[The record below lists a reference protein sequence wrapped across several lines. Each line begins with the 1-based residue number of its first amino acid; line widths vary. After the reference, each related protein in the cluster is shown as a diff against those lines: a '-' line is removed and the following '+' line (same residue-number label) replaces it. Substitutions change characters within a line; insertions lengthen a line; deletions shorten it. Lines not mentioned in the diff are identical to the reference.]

1 MKKLINKIFGRVKT
15 PVNVNGFTINKDE
28 ENKIVMEFDRDGEW
42 VDILGH
48 RITGFN
54 GWEGFIEYLSSVK
67 SMDLEIEKL
76 KKEVRMLENQKKE
89 IIRYLISNIEACK
102 LNRFYEDGVAYPN
115 IQERIY
121 QDILDRVTGVK
132 GDEDERK

>member
-1 MKKLINKIFGRVKT
+1 MKKILNKIFKHVKT
-15 PVNVNGFTINKDE
+15 PVNVSGFTINKDE
-28 ENKIVMEFDRDGEW
+28 ENKIVMEFDKNGEW
-42 VDILGH
+42 IDILGH

-89 IIRYLISNIEACK
+89 IIKYLISNVEACK
-102 LNRFYEDGVAYPN
+102 LCRFYEDGVAYPN

-121 QDILDRVTGVK
+121 QDVLDRVTGVK